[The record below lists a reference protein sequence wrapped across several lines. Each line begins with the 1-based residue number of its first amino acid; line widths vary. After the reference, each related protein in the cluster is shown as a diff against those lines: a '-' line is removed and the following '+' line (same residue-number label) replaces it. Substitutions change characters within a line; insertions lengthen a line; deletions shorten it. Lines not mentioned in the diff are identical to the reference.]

1 MADLSFDDLIPAPKS
16 KATRGERNN
25 NPGNIEDGDFA
36 RSLPG
41 YAGSDGRFAKF
52 ESMDHG
58 YGAIESLLGA
68 YGRKGI
74 NTAAGV
80 INRWAP
86 KEDGNPVNQYSA
98 FVGEGDPNAPL
109 DLADATTRKRVAE
122 KIAHFENGKAIPRT
136 NKSDGMVEPGN
147 IDLTKRPV
155 VKNSDGTISTVRSLG
170 VNIDGNE
177 ILIPTVSDDG
187 RIMSNDEAVQTF
199 KRTGK
204 HLGKFSS
211 PEASSAYAEKLHNDQ
226 AEMYGKKGGDLS
238 FDDLIPKQEGD
249 TFADRFK
256 GDQSNPGL
264 KQQEQ
269 SILPAAIRDIPTEI
283 ANEAKAGL
291 EPITALGRRSEM
303 GTVEGLLSLP
313 NAVGGALRIAASP
326 VTGALKSALG
336 HPIAAAET
344 AVGGLINPEV
354 ARQREASGAA
364 YEDAKKSVETAL
376 AAGRPAKMGAPV
388 PAPALTEGQEVALA
402 GQRQGIDLPRAV
414 TSDSKSVQQVGKIAA
429 NVPVAGQPLRKASQG
444 AMEQMGQAMDTARAG
459 FGSSDAAAAG
469 QAVREGVTQAI
480 KSGPIKQKVDALYS
494 NVDNLVNPTVTAPMP
509 NTRTLA
515 SQIEGRRANA
525 ALPGSR
531 NVSELDEALSRPG
544 MNYEG
549 IKDLRTYFG
558 EMLDGSKEI
567 PQGMS
572 HGEVK
577 QIYGALSKDM
587 RLVIARAG
595 GPDGLKAYDAA
606 EKAAKRWADVRQD
619 LQRVLNVNSE
629 EGIFSKMVQAAGS
642 KSSADLKLLGR
653 VRGAVGPDKWN
664 EVSSAVVERLG
675 RAPDGT
681 FSPDR
686 LLGPSGLGGLS
697 PEGKRL
703 LFRSTGQSSHADT
716 IDDIATISKRFK
728 QLNQYANPSGTGQT
742 TLGGAFGAGLVADPV
757 SAVTTFLGAGGL
769 SLVLSRPASARAMAA
784 WARSYQ
790 RAATA
795 QTAAN
800 VQGYQQASKL
810 FATAVAN
817 NIGKQIGTV
826 DVGSL
831 TRQLQGAMPAG
842 AQDEQN

>member
-1 MADLSFDDLIPAPKS
+1 MADLSFDDLIPAAKS
-16 KATRGERNN
+16 KASRGERNN

-52 ESMDHG
+52 DSMDNG
-58 YGAIESLLGA
+58 YNAIENLLGI

-74 NTAAGV
+74 NTASGV
-80 INRWAP
+80 VNRWAP

-109 DLADATTRKRVAE
+109 DLADAATRRRVAE
-122 KIAHFENGKAIPRT
+122 RIVQFETGKAIPRGS
-136 NKSDGMVEPGN
+136 KPAEAKAEPKAG
-147 IDLTKRPV
+147 
-155 VKNSDGTISTVRSLG
+155 
-170 VNIDGNE
+170 
-177 ILIPTVSDDG
+177 
-187 RIMSNDEAVQTF
+187 
-199 KRTGK
+199 
-204 HLGKFSS
+204 
-211 PEASSAYAEKLHNDQ
+211 
-226 AEMYGKKGGDLS
+226 LS
-238 FDDLIPKQEGD
+238 FDDLIPTEP

-256 GDQSNPGL
+256 GDESNPGL
-264 KQQEQ
+264 KQQEK
-269 SILPAAIRDIPTEI
+269 SMVPAAIRDIPTEI
-283 ANEAKAGL
+283 VNEAKAGL
-291 EPITALGRRSEM
+291 EPITALSRRGEM
-303 GTVEGLLSLP
+303 GVVEGLMSVP

-354 ARQREASGAA
+354 AKEREASGAA
-364 YEDAKKSVETAL
+364 YEDAKRSVETAL
-376 AAGRPAKMGAPV
+376 AAARPAKVSAPV
-388 PAPALTEGQEVALA
+388 PAPALTEGQGVALA

-414 TSDSKSVQQVGKIAA
+414 TSDSRSVQQVGKIAA

-444 AMEQMGQAMDTARAG
+444 AIDQMGEAMDAARAG

-469 QAVREGVTQAI
+469 QAVREGVTEAI
-480 KSGPIKQKVDALYS
+480 KTGPIKQKVDALYS
-494 NVDNLVNPTVTAPMP
+494 NVDNLVNPTAIGPLP
-509 NTRTLA
+509 NTRA
-515 SQIEGRRANA
+515 IAAQIEGRRTNA
-525 ALPGSR
+525 ALPQKGMHHGPPTQK
-531 NVSELDEALSRPG
+531 VTELEEALSRPG

-549 IKDLRTYFG
+549 IKDLRTFFG
-558 EMLDGSKEI
+558 EMMDGSKEI
-567 PQGMS
+567 PQGMGM
-572 HGEVK
+572 GEVK

-629 EGIFSKMVQAAGS
+629 EGVFARIVQAAGS

-664 EVSSAVVERLG
+664 EVSSAVIERLG

-716 IDDIATISKRFK
+716 IEDIATISRRFK

-769 SLVLSRPASARAMAA
+769 SLVLSRPASARAMAN

-795 QTAAN
+795 QTTAN
-800 VQGYQQASKL
+800 VQGYQKASKL

-817 NIGKQIGTV
+817 NIGKQIGGV
-826 DVGSL
+826 DVGTL
-831 TRQLQGAMPAG
+831 ARQLQGAVPAG
-842 AQDEQN
+842 ADDEQK

>member
-16 KATRGERNN
+16 KATRGERNF

-58 YGAIESLLGA
+58 YNAIESLLGA

-74 NTAAGV
+74 NTASGV

-86 KEDGNPVNQYSA
+86 KEDGNPVSQYSA

-109 DLADATTRKRVAE
+109 DLADAATRRRVAE
-122 KIAHFENGKAIPRT
+122 RIVQFETGKAIPRG
-136 NKSDGMVEPGN
+136 NK
-147 IDLTKRPV
+147 
-155 VKNSDGTISTVRSLG
+155 
-170 VNIDGNE
+170 
-177 ILIPTVSDDG
+177 
-187 RIMSNDEAVQTF
+187 
-199 KRTGK
+199 
-204 HLGKFSS
+204 
-211 PEASSAYAEKLHNDQ
+211 PEAKAAPK
-226 AEMYGKKGGDLS
+226 ADLS
-238 FDDLIPKQEGD
+238 FDDLIPAATEGD
-249 TFADRFK
+249 TFADRFR
-256 GDQSNPGL
+256 GDESNPGL
-264 KQQEQ
+264 KQQEK
-269 SILPAAIRDIPTEI
+269 SMIPAAIRDIPTEI
-283 ANEAKAGL
+283 VNEAKAGL
-291 EPITALGRRSEM
+291 EPIAALGRRSEM
-303 GTVEGLLSLP
+303 GTVEGLMSLP
-313 NAVGGALRIAASP
+313 NAVGGALRVAASP

-354 ARQREASGAA
+354 AKEREASGAA

-376 AAGRPAKMGAPV
+376 AAGRPARVGAPV

-414 TSDSKSVQQVGKIAA
+414 TSDSRSVQQVGKIAA
-429 NVPVAGQPLRKASQG
+429 NVPVAGQPLRKASQS
-444 AMEQMGQAMDTARAG
+444 AVEQMGQAMDTARAG
-459 FGSSDAAAAG
+459 FGSSDAATAG
-469 QAVREGVTQAI
+469 QAVREGVSEAI
-480 KSGPIKQKVDALYS
+480 KTGPIKQKVDALYS

-509 NTRTLA
+509 NTRGIA
-515 SQIEGRRANA
+515 AQIEGRRTNA
-525 ALPGSR
+525 ALPGSKS
-531 NVSELDEALSRPG
+531 VAELEDALSRPG

-567 PQGMS
+567 PQGMGI
-572 HGEVK
+572 GEVK

-629 EGIFSKMVQAAGS
+629 EGIFAKMVQAAGS
-642 KSSADLKLLGR
+642 KSSADLKMLGR

-664 EVSSAVVERLG
+664 ELSSAVIERLG
-675 RAPDGT
+675 RDPQGN

-703 LFRSTGQSSHADT
+703 LFRSTGQASHADT

-742 TLGGAFGAGLVADPV
+742 TLGGAFGAGLIADPV
-757 SAVTTFLGAGGL
+757 TAVSTFLGAGGL

-817 NIGKQIGTV
+817 NIGKQIGSV
-826 DVGSL
+826 DVGTL
-831 TRQLQGAMPAG
+831 TRQLQGAVPAG

>member
-1 MADLSFDDLIPAPKS
+1 VPDLTFDDLIPKS
-16 KATRGERNN
+16 KQTRGERNR

-52 ESMDHG
+52 DSMDNG
-58 YGAIESLLGA
+58 YNAIESLLGS

-74 NTAAGV
+74 NTASGV

-109 DLADATTRKRVAE
+109 DLGDAATRRRVAE
-122 KIAHFENGKAIPRT
+122 RIAQFENGKAIPR
-136 NKSDGMVEPGN
+136 SMPA
-147 IDLTKRPV
+147 
-155 VKNSDGTISTVRSLG
+155 ST
-170 VNIDGNE
+170 
-177 ILIPTVSDDG
+177 
-187 RIMSNDEAVQTF
+187 
-199 KRTGK
+199 
-204 HLGKFSS
+204 
-211 PEASSAYAEKLHNDQ
+211 Q
-226 AEMYGKKGGDLS
+226 AAPKADLS
-238 FDDLIPKQEGD
+238 FDDLIPTEP

-256 GDQSNPGL
+256 GDESNPGL
-264 KQQEQ
+264 RQQEP
-269 SILPAAIRDIPTEI
+269 SMVPAAIRDIPAEI
-283 ANEAKAGL
+283 VSEAKAGL
-291 EPITALGRRSEM
+291 EPITALSRRGEM
-303 GTVEGLLSLP
+303 GVVEGLMSVP

-326 VTGALKSALG
+326 VTGTLKSALG

-354 ARQREASGAA
+354 AREREASGSA
-364 YEDAKKSVETAL
+364 YEDAKRSVETAL

-388 PAPALTEGQEVALA
+388 PPPALTEGQEVALA
-402 GQRQGIDLPRAV
+402 AQRQGIDLPRAV
-414 TSDSKSVQQVGKIAA
+414 TSDSRSVQQVGKIAA
-429 NVPVAGQPLRKASQG
+429 NVPVAGQPLRKASQT
-444 AMEQMGQAMDTARAG
+444 ALDQMGEAMNTARAG
-459 FGSSDAAAAG
+459 FGSSDAATAG
-469 QAVREGVTQAI
+469 QVVREGVTEAI
-480 KSGPIKQKVDALYS
+480 KAGPIKQKVDALYT
-494 NVDNLVNPTVTAPMP
+494 NVDNLVNPTTIAPLP
-509 NTRTLA
+509 NTRA
-515 SQIEGRRANA
+515 IAAQIEGRRTNA
-525 ALPGSR
+525 ALPQKGMHHGPPTQK
-531 NVSELDEALSRPG
+531 VTELEEALSRPG

-549 IKDLRTYFG
+549 IKDLRSYFG
-558 EMLDGSKEI
+558 EMLDGNVEI
-567 PQGMS
+567 PQGMRNT
-572 HGEVK
+572 EVK

-629 EGIFSKMVQAAGS
+629 EGIFAKMVQAAGS
-642 KSSADLKLLGR
+642 RSSADLKLLGR

-664 EVSSAVVERLG
+664 EVSSAVIERLG

-716 IDDIATISKRFK
+716 IDDIATISQRFK

-742 TLGGAFGAGLVADPV
+742 VMAGAIGPGLWMDPV
-757 SAVTTFLGAGGL
+757 STVSSFLGSLGL
-769 SLVLSRPASARAMAA
+769 SVVLSRPASARAMAA

-817 NIGKQIGTV
+817 NIGKQIGGV

-831 TRQLQGAMPAG
+831 TRQLQGAVPAG

>member
-1 MADLSFDDLIPAPKS
+1 MADLSFDDLIPAAKT
-16 KATRGERNN
+16 KASRGERNF

-52 ESMDHG
+52 DSMENG
-58 YGAIESLLGA
+58 YNAIESLLGS

-109 DLADATTRKRVAE
+109 DLADAATRRRVAE
-122 KIAHFENGKAIPRT
+122 RIVQFETGKAIPRGS
-136 NKSDGMVEPGN
+136 K
-147 IDLTKRPV
+147 
-155 VKNSDGTISTVRSLG
+155 
-170 VNIDGNE
+170 
-177 ILIPTVSDDG
+177 
-187 RIMSNDEAVQTF
+187 
-199 KRTGK
+199 
-204 HLGKFSS
+204 
-211 PEASSAYAEKLHNDQ
+211 PEAKTEAKA
-226 AEMYGKKGGDLS
+226 DLS
-238 FDDLIPKQEGD
+238 FDDLIPTEP
-249 TFADRFK
+249 TFSDRFK
-256 GDQSNPGL
+256 GDESNPGL
-264 KQQEQ
+264 KPQEK
-269 SILPAAIRDIPTEI
+269 SMVPAAIRDIPTEI
-283 ANEAKAGL
+283 ANEAKAGA
-291 EPITALGRRSEM
+291 ESVTALGRRSEM
-303 GTVEGLLSLP
+303 GTVEGLMSVP
-313 NAVGGALRIAASP
+313 NAVGGALRVAASP
-326 VTGALKSALG
+326 VVGTLKSVLG

-354 ARQREASGAA
+354 AKQREESGAA

-376 AAGRPAKMGAPV
+376 AAGRPAKAGAPV

-414 TSDSKSVQQVGKIAA
+414 TSDSRSVQQVGKIAA
-429 NVPVAGQPLRKASQG
+429 NVPVAGQPLRRASQG
-444 AMEQMGQAMDTARAG
+444 AIEQMGEAMDTARAG
-459 FGSSDAAAAG
+459 FGSSDAATAG
-469 QAVREGVTQAI
+469 QAVREGVSEAI
-480 KSGPIKQKVDALYS
+480 KTGPIKQKVDALYS

-509 NTRTLA
+509 NTRTIA
-515 SQIEGRRANA
+515 AQIEGRRTNA
-525 ALPGSR
+525 ALPGSK
-531 NVSELDEALSRPG
+531 NVAELEDALSRPG

-558 EMLDGSKEI
+558 EMIDGSKEI
-567 PQGMS
+567 PQGMGM
-572 HGEVK
+572 GEVK

-629 EGIFSKMVQAAGS
+629 EGVFSRIVQAAGS
-642 KSSADLKLLGR
+642 KSSADIKLLGR

-664 EVSSAVVERLG
+664 EVTSAVIERLG
-675 RAPDGT
+675 RDPQGN

-697 PEGKRL
+697 DEGKRL
-703 LFRSTGQSSHADT
+703 LFRSTGQSSHADA

-742 TLGGAFGAGLVADPV
+742 TLGGALGAGLIADPV
-757 SAVTTFLGAGGL
+757 SAVTSFLGAGGL

-795 QTAAN
+795 QTAAS
-800 VQGYQQASKL
+800 VQGYQKASKL
-810 FATAVAN
+810 LATAVAN
-817 NIGKQIGTV
+817 NIGRQIGSV
-826 DVGSL
+826 DVGAL
-831 TRQLQGAMPAG
+831 TRQLQGAVPAG